1 MARNT
6 NIPSSKRQPNNS
18 FNAHDNDFARVPSGN
33 QQIEQKKDNAL
44 SGDLAEIVKAIQL
57 SCDRTTAIF
66 SAITGINVSKNKD
79 YDSLKGEAKKQGNI
93 IKNILDNINKEE
105 FLVKGIKKLNSAK
118 INIATKNPILEDFFY
133 GENADDFETILARY
147 LNKDNLGLNLPD
159 ANHLTGP
166 IEDYL
171 KAAFGSNGYFFEN
184 FFNKLAPQKSG
195 VKDFGSLADYYVKE
209 FSKANN
215 INSQKT
221 TKNDLDVVIKGIKE
235 EIDLIQNFY
244 QSIKDRLNA
253 IQILIKNQ
261 RNLPKNT
268 TQPGST
274 TVKPTQNNEQGLS
287 KGTLDQIKLAV
298 DIVQTLNTIKI
309 NRNVKKNIKS
319 LEKLFDANYGSLAK
333 LLNNI
338 HTTNKEATKEKNAS
352 IQGIANY
359 LQSIVQLGQLD
370 EKGIKQLKRNI
381 RELDWMFMDED
392 LLTKTRIWNKGLMTM
407 LIHDIDKR
415 CAEIQT
421 SNDQSRKIKN
431 FINDIISIG
440 NSIDL
445 SSIQSLFDS
454 IKDIDIVFAPK
465 GPVRQLIQDLGGT
478 NGVANLKSFQNLTD
492 KEKSPIK
499 AIKILFEDIID
510 IVSSIKKNDINKFN
524 IIMGLSGIA
533 GKLTLW
539 QAKVWNSINDDE
551 IKNEKLKIES
561 IKDVV
566 TAYIEL
572 LPKGMTFE
580 ELNSTLGK
588 LIDMSLLTSILG
600 ITVKAQT
607 KTWNSIDDDKFLN
620 TIIKIQGFK
629 DIVDAFNNVYK
640 DNNQKD
646 VDKIVGDLISMEL
659 KSQVLAIV
667 FGLTNKVWNEVN
679 TEKQIDNIQKL
690 IEITKK
696 ISSISSQIN
705 TNNLENTKKVLST
718 LNKVEIQIIIAG
730 LIAKPA
736 QLALNVLVDGK
747 KSFLE
752 NLRDFVNKINTL
764 DKINENAIKNVDK
777 IKEGIKNI
785 EDIAKASTLT
795 LGFTVPGILGMI
807 AMSKMLNTLQLVI
820 NTVNGLNINEN
831 AIDNIKSAQSIVEES
846 AKILVIGAAV
856 GMLAI
861 ISMPALLAFDF
872 ALSAL
877 IFSTVKAY
885 AIAGKGIEK
894 ALPISDQF
902 IDLVWKSAKALIIGG
917 LVMMLPGMAAN
928 TFIFGAI
935 LAGFILTIT
944 AIYTVASKLIDKALE
959 PADNFIALVGL
970 SATALLVGGSLLAMF
985 PTLVVTVPLFA
996 GMLTLFVGGILAV
1009 YWLASKFIEDAL
1021 EVSKEF
1027 VMLVGVS
1034 ALALTL
1040 GALFITDGWRALGA
1054 IGFGI
1059 ILSGF
1064 VIAISWAYKFAA
1076 KNLKQDMMS
1085 AVALIELV
1093 GISTAVLLLGGAFM
1107 LIKNMP
1113 KAVMQFAVIL
1123 GGFIVGI
1130 SFAFGYAAK
1139 HFNEKLKAA
1148 MIGLLGLVVAS
1159 GAVLLAAGY
1168 LISSGKIKIK
1178 DIWNFIAAD
1187 FALVGGMALMIK
1199 ILGGGIPF
1207 GKHNVGFN
1215 KNELIQGE
1223 LALAGIVGI
1232 IWLLSKANQAMAVAA
1247 GMIQGKEKAY
1257 KMAINSSFELLGV
1270 VFAGVATVAG
1280 IIGIGAAVGGAFGA
1294 AAVAT
1299 VIAGAEAIVGGAVII
1314 VGMLGEAMQKIANS
1328 LLLFKKLGSFNFN
1341 NLYKYLDQYIGI
1353 LGHLKPFMLSAA
1365 NPLIGVPLMIGI
1377 NNAINAITKM
1387 SVMISLMANAV
1398 HQISSLTIPIY
1409 EGTKVIGY
1417 RNLDESDFQNAAD
1430 NVNSIITTLG
1440 GAIVTTY
1447 NENKEMFS
1455 GGLVGDLF
1463 GTNTPFEIVV
1473 RSCTRMG
1480 NMIAKIAGGVK
1491 DMAELRVPIYKGTEV
1506 VGYRRLGDK
1515 DFDLAA
1521 TNVKKIIETLG
1532 GAIIDLYNSDNGN
1545 AKAMFHDDTWYSA
1558 LTGPSASNTPFA
1570 IVIKASRGLGSLIS
1584 EISKGIK
1591 DMAELRV
1598 PVYTGTKI
1606 TSYRELKDADF
1617 TKAQTNVG
1625 KVLTALANGVYQTY
1639 LGHEDMF
1646 TDTSNWH
1653 TRASATPMG
1662 MVIGSMNGIGK
1673 LLSEISDVLG
1683 NVAELQ
1689 FPIYDENGNKTNR
1702 FKKIALKDIQ
1712 RGGTVYKNIA
1722 ALISI
1727 IPQAICDMYNDNG
1740 SDGKSPIKELFEEDF
1755 SIGKFFRG
1763 TSAKKTKI
1771 GIITYAINES
1781 TKMLTE
1787 VAESIDKL
1795 LKLKINTSNLQTTIN
1810 TLLSSIPTG
1819 IQSAAYDSEGNLKEI
1834 FKNDDDLSTIENAFD
1849 SYKSII
1855 TSITSTYTTTNEAFN
1870 KLDSKDPKAKMKLIT
1885 GMINNAISQLTA
1897 TFHRVLTY
1905 NFSSDA
1911 MAKLGDV
1918 EDAFDTYKDI
1928 IKKVFDVYSS
1938 ANDLINNFKSNISE
1952 NLINSSKKVKEV
1964 GMNKV
1969 SGFVDSIDNRIQ
1981 KMLTNSINNVNIINT
1996 KFKDTGALKTF
2007 AESLDYYKNG
2017 LQLLF
2022 ATYENAPEDM
2032 RKYENV
2038 IKAIKKVNIEIA
2050 SVGKTEEFKA
2060 ETTEMSLFTHS
2071 INSINIQKAHTMQ
2084 DLISAIEQMAVRL
2097 GGLDS
2102 LTDALANKLA
2112 VVLDKLVRELKES
2125 AKTINK
2131 ADEMQKK
2138 RHDAIKKS
2146 ITTINQLMAKPIN
2159 VEVKQLPMDD
2169 PNQNSIIPPP
2179 TGQKPSNGAGGAG
2192 SGNDGVS
2199 DLNNTNEGN
2208 ENTGNK
2214 NQSSNSGNRRTELSK
2229 YNESINKSKKR

>member
-6 NIPSSKRQPNNS
+6 NTPSSKRQSNNS

-66 SAITGINVSKNKD
+66 SAITGIDVSKNKD

-93 IKNILDNINKEE
+93 IKNILESINKEE
-105 FLVKGIKKLNSAK
+105 FLVKAVKKLNSAH
-118 INIATKNPILEDFFY
+118 INVSTKNPILEDFFY

-171 KAAFGSNGYFFEN
+171 KNAFGSNGYFFEN

-215 INSQKT
+215 INDQKT
-221 TKNDLDVVIKGIKE
+221 TKNDLDDVIKVIKE

-244 QSIKDRLNA
+244 QSNSDNLKNLRSAIKGTSSSIPNP
-253 IQILIKNQ
+253 
-261 RNLPKNT
+261 LPKQ
-268 TQPGST
+268 TQS
-274 TVKPTQNNEQGLS
+274 ES
-287 KGTLDQIKLAV
+287 SIKGTRNINLSDKEKVKLGV
-298 DIVQTLNTIKI
+298 DIINLINGAEI
-309 NRNVKKNIKS
+309 NRTTKKNVKEFDKMFNPKTGHLSRLLSNIS
-319 LEKLFDANYGSLAK
+319 QVNLQAK
-333 LLNNI
+333 KDQSSN
-338 HTTNKEATKEKNAS
+338 

-359 LQSIVQLGQLD
+359 LQAVLQLGGID
-370 EKGIKQLKRNI
+370 EKGMKQMKKNF
-381 RELDWMFMDED
+381 RELDWLFMDPGM
-392 LLTKTRIWNKGLMTM
+392 LTRMRIWDKGLLTM
-407 LIHDIDKR
+407 LIHDIDER
-415 CAEIQT
+415 CADIKSQNNKTREI
-421 SNDQSRKIKN
+421 KI
-431 FINDIISIG
+431 FIDSLIKVGNDI
-440 NSIDL
+440 D
-445 SSIQSLFDS
+445 SLS
-454 IKDIDIVFAPK
+454 IKKLYDNLDELTESFETD
-465 GPVRQLIQDLGGT
+465 GPLMTLIKSL
-478 NGVANLKSFQNLTD
+478 NHIAALKSFKKLTD
-492 KEKSPIK
+492 GKENSPISMIKHLMYDISDIGQSVKSKDVMDFNK
-499 AIKILFEDIID
+499 ALLLSSLSGKLIQFQAKQWTNID
-510 IVSSIKKNDINKFN
+510 I
-524 IIMGLSGIA
+524 
-533 GKLTLW
+533 T
-539 QAKVWNSINDDE
+539 
-551 IKNEKLKIES
+551 KIEDQKTKIEV
-561 IKDVV
+561 IKDVIK
-566 TAYIEL
+566 AYNGIFTDNKRSYKSTSSIIKDLIALTGWSML
-572 LPKGMTFE
+572 LA
-580 ELNSTLGK
+580 
-588 LIDMSLLTSILG
+588 LL
-600 ITVKAQT
+600 VKDHT
-607 KTWNSIDDDKFLN
+607 KTWDNINEDSFLN
-620 TIIKIQGFK
+620 TGVKIETLKDFVDAYSKVYGKKKPENINGIIKS
-629 DIVDAFNNVYK
+629 
-640 DNNQKD
+640 
-646 VDKIVGDLISMEL
+646 LISMEFL
-659 KSQVLAIV
+659 SNILAITV
-667 FGLTNKVWNEVN
+667 GLNNKIW
-679 TEKQIDNIQKL
+679 D
-690 IEITKK
+690 K
-696 ISSISSQIN
+696 ISEENLQKTLDKTQSALQGIASLGKEVKTDDIDKTKEAISA
-705 TNNLENTKKVLST
+705 VLSIESDSIIASIIASPAT
-718 LNKVEIQIIIAG
+718 TALDFLAGDKVSYIEALNK
-730 LIAKPA
+730 
-736 QLALNVLVDGK
+736 
-747 KSFLE
+747 
-752 NLRDFVNKINTL
+752 FVNKLNDIEELNDDVV
-764 DKINENAIKNVDK
+764 DKIDNVKNAISDINKLSLYSVVGMVLALPAMLGFAMMMLEIKELSKFVKVLNDNKDLKISDDIKDK
-777 IKEGIKNI
+777 IKEIKTLV
-785 EDIAKASTLT
+785 EDVNEISIMGALALP
-795 LGFTVPGILGMI
+795 LAIPGILGFM
-807 AMSKMLNTLQLVI
+807 AMAGEIWALSKITKLFTTIEIGDDVKKNIEGVQNLV
-820 NTVNGLNINEN
+820 
-831 AIDNIKSAQSIVEES
+831 KSS
-846 AKILVIGAAV
+846 AEILVIGAVVGTLATLAFPSIMMFEFVLATFIMATIGVYNLATEGMEDAFKGAKDFTELIVMSSVVLLVGGGLFTMFPQMIPGVILFGAILTGFVWAV
-856 GMLAI
+856 TKVYVNSAKDIKKSFGPAEEFTMLVAVSGAI
-861 ISMPALLAFDF
+861 LALGSLFITDKKRFFGALGFAFILGVFVLGITQVYKLAANEMKHSMRAARGLIELIGVSAALL
-872 ALSAL
+872 L
-877 IFSTVKAY
+877 
-885 AIAGKGIEK
+885 
-894 ALPISDQF
+894 
-902 IDLVWKSAKALIIGG
+902 IGG
-917 LVMMLPGMAAN
+917 AFMMIDGMPLAVLEFAVLLGAFVGGI
-928 TFIFGAI
+928 TFIFG
-935 LAGFILTIT
+935 L
-944 AIYTVASKLIDKALE
+944 
-959 PADNFIALVGL
+959 
-970 SATALLVGGSLLAMF
+970 
-985 PTLVVTVPLFA
+985 
-996 GMLTLFVGGILAV
+996 
-1009 YWLASKFIEDAL
+1009 
-1021 EVSKEF
+1021 
-1027 VMLVGVS
+1027 
-1034 ALALTL
+1034 
-1040 GALFITDGWRALGA
+1040 
-1054 IGFGI
+1054 
-1059 ILSGF
+1059 
-1064 VIAISWAYKFAA
+1064 AA
-1076 KNLKQDMMS
+1076 K
-1085 AVALIELV
+1085 
-1093 GISTAVLLLGGAFM
+1093 
-1107 LIKNMP
+1107 
-1113 KAVMQFAVIL
+1113 
-1123 GGFIVGI
+1123 
-1130 SFAFGYAAK
+1130 SFK
-1139 HFNEKLKAA
+1139 KKTQAA
-1148 MIGLLGLVVAS
+1148 MIGLMGLVVAS
-1159 GAVLLAAGY
+1159 SGVLLAAGY
-1168 LISSGKIKIK
+1168 LISSGKIKIA
-1178 DIWNFIAAD
+1178 DI
-1187 FALVGGMALMIK
+1187 FAFLLAEGVMIGGMAIAVNLLASIPKTQMRKGEIAM
-1199 ILGGGIPF
+1199 LGIIGLIGLLNLAMAPLAIIVNMVRNKMDTMWAVIGAAFTMLAGIGVAAIGLGVLATTGIGG
-1207 GKHNVGFN
+1207 VA
-1215 KNELIQGE
+1215 LAAGE
-1223 LALAGIVGI
+1223 AALAGIVSI
-1232 IWLLSKANQAMAVAA
+1232 I
-1247 GMIQGKEKAY
+1247 G
-1257 KMAINSSFELLGV
+1257 LLG
-1270 VFAGVATVAG
+1270 
-1280 IIGIGAAVGGAFGA
+1280 
-1294 AAVAT
+1294 
-1299 VIAGAEAIVGGAVII
+1299 IA
-1314 VGMLGEAMQKIANS
+1314 MKKIAES
-1328 LLLFKKLGSFNFN
+1328 MLLFEKVGKINFKPIYDN
-1341 NLYKYLDQYIGI
+1341 IDGYVGI
-1353 LGHLKPFMLSAA
+1353 LWHLKPFMITGAI
-1365 NPLIGVPLMIGI
+1365 PLLGIAMMAGI
-1377 NNAINAITKM
+1377 NNAISAITKM
-1387 SVMISLMANAV
+1387 SIMISLMAKAV
-1398 HQISSLTIPIY
+1398 HDIAALTIPIY
-1409 EGTKVIGY
+1409 DGIKVVGY
-1417 RNLDESDFQNAAD
+1417 RNLDDNDFDNAAE
-1430 NVNSIITTLG
+1430 NVKKIVTVLG
-1440 GAIVTTY
+1440 GAIIDAY
-1447 NENKEMFS
+1447 NSNKEMFS
-1455 GGLVGDLF
+1455 TGLVGDLL

-1473 RSCTRMG
+1473 RSCTKMG

-1532 GAIIDLYNSDNGN
+1532 GAIIDLYNSDDGKT
-1545 AKAMFHDDTWYSA
+1545 KAMFHDDTWYSA
-1558 LTGPSASNTPFA
+1558 LTGPSSSNTPFA

-1606 TSYRELKDADF
+1606 TGYRELKDADF

-1689 FPIYDENGNKTNR
+1689 FPIYDENGNKTNK
-1702 FKKIALKDIQ
+1702 FKKIKLAAIQ

-1781 TKMLTE
+1781 TKMLTS

-1810 TLLSSIPTG
+1810 TLLSSIPSG
-1819 IQSAAYDSEGNLKEI
+1819 IQSAAYDNEGNLKEI

-1855 TSITSTYTTTNEAFN
+1855 KSITSTYTTTNDAFN

-1885 GMINNAISQLTA
+1885 GMINNAISRLTA

-1911 MAKLGDV
+1911 MSKLGDV

-1938 ANDLINNFKSNISE
+1938 ANDLIDKFKSNISE
-1952 NLINSSKKVKEV
+1952 NLTSSSKKVKEV

-2179 TGQKPSNGAGGAG
+2179 AGQKPSNGAGGAG

-2208 ENTGNK
+2208 GNTGSQGGK
-2214 NQSSNSGNRRTELSK
+2214 QNQITPPKPKDHYASKGSRRTGK
-2229 YNESINKSKKR
+2229 